1 MSPNLIFRPPQI
13 DSKTAPL
20 FPRYRHN
27 TTSNSKL
34 LNCHCFNNCLYDT
47 IILQIHWKCNIATLQ
62 IRIDDAVKKQADTLF
77 SSLGLDTS
85 TAIRIFLNAA
95 IENAGIPFS
104 VQHRAI
110 PYQLQEAVYDSR
122 FRRDLNGPFDNAE
135 DAVASML
142 ED

>member
-1 MSPNLIFRPPQI
+1 VQYGYI
-13 DSKTAPL
+13 T
-20 FPRYRHN
+20 N
-27 TTSNSKL
+27 T
-34 LNCHCFNNCLYDT
+34 HDDT
-47 IILQIHWKCNIATLQ
+47 
-62 IRIDDAVKKQADTLF
+62 VKKQADTLF

-104 VQHRAI
+104 VQHKII

-122 FRRDLNGPFDNAE
+122 FRRDLNGPFDSAE
-135 DAVASML
+135 DAVASMQ